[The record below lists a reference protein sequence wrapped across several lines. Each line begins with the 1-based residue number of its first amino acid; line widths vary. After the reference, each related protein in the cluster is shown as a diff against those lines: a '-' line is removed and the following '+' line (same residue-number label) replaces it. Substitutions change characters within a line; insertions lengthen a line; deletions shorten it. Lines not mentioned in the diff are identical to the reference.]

1 MQSDEIQK
9 QLMSIFQAELD
20 EHLSTLNKGLL
31 TLEQEPAQGPAADAR
46 AAVLSTL
53 FRAAHSLKGAA
64 RAVSLQDIEVI
75 AHRLEDAL
83 AIIKQSKRPLRPQ
96 HIDTLLAAT
105 DLIKDVMSM
114 QLRGESVPRP
124 ELESLFAQLA
134 IVLSEM
140 GGAGEQAKPPGAS
153 PSNDQTPAAQ
163 TPDVQSGADPAPPA
177 PLPPPAEPPVVNPKQ
192 PSNPGLPGWS
202 ATSDETIRVSVAKL
216 DALMDNLGEL
226 LVARMRMGQLVEQ
239 VHALQQRASSGQK
252 EWRKA
257 RRKMRAHLQKDSA
270 SVPGTPGPSMPR
282 LDESLAAHERDL
294 NTLNAEL
301 ALLVRHADG
310 DHNYLQL
317 VTNDLHDSIRRMRM
331 LPIATLLDYFPRMV
345 RDLARERGK
354 SVSLQTEGA
363 DTEVDRQTLELLR
376 DPLTHVV
383 RNAIDHGIEPPEERL
398 SCGKPRQGVLRLR
411 AEQRGD
417 RLVLEVSDDGR
428 GIDLKAVR
436 EAAVERGMLSQQ
448 EAAALNEA
456 ETLELIFRSGLSTTK
471 QVSAISG
478 RGVGMDVV
486 RQNVEQ
492 LRGLIQAQTQAGKG
506 ATFLLTLPLTLATSN
521 VLLMQV
527 AGQTVGLPL
536 MNVDRILRVD
546 ASQTGAIE
554 GRPAIYAEGR
564 LLPLVDLAHLL
575 ELPGKLL
582 GANRPAPKDAKM
594 HVAIIAMADKRIAAR
609 VDGFLATQEV
619 VIKPLGRQVRRVRN
633 IAGAAVLGNGQVV
646 LILNPADLI
655 KSAHARQGTFALS
668 PGKPEATRRHILVVD
683 DSITTRTLMKHILAN
698 AGYEVSTASD
708 GQEALDLI
716 RGGDSLPDAVVSDV
730 NMPNMDGFALTE
742 TLREDARYAR
752 LPVVLVTSL
761 ESQQD
766 RIRGLDA
773 GADAYITKG
782 SFDQREL
789 QETIERLIG

>member
-20 EHLSTLNKGLL
+20 EHLGTLNKGLL
-31 TLEQEPAQGPAADAR
+31 ALEQEPAQGIATDAR
-46 AAVLSTL
+46 GVVLSTL

-64 RAVSLQDIEVI
+64 RAVSLQDIEMI

-83 AIIKQSKRPLRPQ
+83 VVIKQSERSLRSQ

-124 ELESLFAQLA
+124 ELGSLFAQLA
-134 IVLSEM
+134 IVMSEM
-140 GGAGEQAKPPGAS
+140 GGAASQQAKPPDTSPTAS
-153 PSNDQTPAAQ
+153 SSNGRVPVPQAA
-163 TPDVQSGADPAPPA
+163 DVQPGPSLAPLPAPPS
-177 PLPPPAEPPVVNPKQ
+177 EPPVANSKQ
-192 PSNPGLPGWS
+192 PSNLAPSTWS
-202 ATSDETIRVSVAKL
+202 VTSDETIRVSVAKL

-239 VHALQQRASSGQK
+239 VHALQQRASSGRK

-257 RRKMRAHLQKDSA
+257 QHKMHTHLQRDSA
-270 SVPGTPGPSMPR
+270 SGPSTLR
-282 LDESLAAHERDL
+282 LAESLAAHERDL
-294 NTLNAEL
+294 NTLDAEL

-310 DHNYLQL
+310 GHNYLQL

-354 SVSLQTEGA
+354 EVSLQTEGA

-436 EAAVERGMLSQQ
+436 QAAIERGMLSQQ
-448 EAAALNEA
+448 EAATLNEA
-456 ETLELIFRSGLSTTK
+456 ETLELIFRSGLSTTR

-506 ATFLLTLPLTLATSN
+506 ATFVLTLPLTLATSN

-527 AGQTVGLPL
+527 AGETVGLPL

-546 ASQTGAIE
+546 TSRAGVIE
-554 GRPAIYAEGR
+554 GQPAIYAEGR
-564 LLPLVDLAHLL
+564 LLPLIDLAHLL
-575 ELPGKLL
+575 ELQ
-582 GANRPAPKDAKM
+582 GANRPATKDAKM

-655 KSAHARQGTFALS
+655 KSAHARQGAFSLA
-668 PGKPEATRRHILVVD
+668 PGRPEAIRRRILVVD

-708 GQEALDLI
+708 GQEAWNLI
-716 RGGDSLPDAVVSDV
+716 CGSSDSLPDLVVSDV

-742 TLREDARYAR
+742 TIRQNTHSAR

-766 RIRGLDA
+766 RLRGLNA

-789 QETIERLIG
+789 QETIEGLIG

>member
-31 TLEQEPAQGPAADAR
+31 ALEQEPAQGAAADAR
-46 AAVLSTL
+46 GAVLSTL

-64 RAVSLQDIEVI
+64 RAVGLQDIEMI
-75 AHRLEDAL
+75 SHRLEDAL
-83 AIIKQSKRPLRPQ
+83 AVIKQSERPLRPQ

-134 IVLSEM
+134 IVMSEM
-140 GGAGEQAKPPGAS
+140 GGADSAAGQQAKPPDTSPAAL
-153 PSNDQTPAAQ
+153 PSNGRAPTPQAADMQ
-163 TPDVQSGADPAPPA
+163 PGPGPTPLPAPPS
-177 PLPPPAEPPVVNPKQ
+177 EPPVANSKQ
-192 PSNPGLPGWS
+192 PSNPAPPTWS

-239 VHALQQRASSGQK
+239 VHALQQRASSVQK

-257 RRKMRAHLQKDSA
+257 QRKMRAHLQKDSA
-270 SVPGTPGPSMPR
+270 SVPGTPR
-282 LDESLAAHERDL
+282 LAESLAAHERDL
-294 NTLNAEL
+294 NALDAEL
-301 ALLVRHADG
+301 ALLLRHADG

-354 SVSLQTEGA
+354 EVSLQTEGA

-398 SCGKPRQGVLRLR
+398 ACGKPRQGVLRLR

-417 RLVLEVSDDGR
+417 RLVVEVSDDGR

-436 EAAVERGMLSQQ
+436 QAAIERGMLSQQ

-456 ETLELIFRSGLSTTK
+456 ETLELIFRSGLSTTR

-492 LRGLIQAQTQAGKG
+492 LRGLIQAQTQAGQG
-506 ATFLLTLPLTLATSN
+506 ATFVLTLPLTLVTSN
-521 VLLMQV
+521 VLLIQV
-527 AGQTVGLPL
+527 AGETVGLPL
-536 MNVDRILRVD
+536 MNVDRILHVD
-546 ASQTGAIE
+546 ASRVGSIE
-554 GRPAIYAEGR
+554 GRPAIYADGR
-564 LLPLVDLAHLL
+564 LLPLADLGRLL
-575 ELPGKLL
+575 ELP

-594 HVAIIAMADKRIAAR
+594 LVAIIAMADKRIAAR

-633 IAGAAVLGNGQVV
+633 VAGAAVLGSGQVV

-655 KSAHARQGTFALS
+655 KSAHVRQGTFALTA
-668 PGKPEATRRHILVVD
+668 GKPEATRRRVLVVD

-708 GQEALDLI
+708 GQEAWDLI
-716 RGGDSLPDAVVSDV
+716 RGGGDSLPDIVVSDV

-742 TLREDARYAR
+742 TIRQDARTAR

-766 RIRGLDA
+766 RLRGLNA
-773 GADAYITKG
+773 GADAYLTKG
-782 SFDQREL
+782 AFDQREL

>member
-31 TLEQEPAQGPAADAR
+31 ALEQEPAQGAVADAR
-46 AAVLSTL
+46 GAVLSTL

-64 RAVSLQDIEVI
+64 RAVGLQDIEMI
-75 AHRLEDAL
+75 AHRLEDAM
-83 AIIKQSKRPLRPQ
+83 AVIKQSERSLRPQ
-96 HIDTLLAAT
+96 HIDALLAAT

-124 ELESLFAQLA
+124 ELESLFAQLV
-134 IVLSEM
+134 IVMSEM
-140 GGAGEQAKPPGAS
+140 GGGADGAAGQRAKPPDTSPAAS
-153 PSNDQTPAAQ
+153 PSNGRAPAPQVA
-163 TPDVQSGADPAPPA
+163 DVQPGPGPA
-177 PLPPPAEPPVVNPKQ
+177 PLPAPPSEPPVANPKQ
-192 PSNPGLPGWS
+192 PSNSGWS

-239 VHALQQRASSGQK
+239 VHTLQQHASNGQK

-257 RRKMRAHLQKDSA
+257 QRKMHAHLQKDSA
-270 SVPGTPGPSMPR
+270 SVAGTPR
-282 LDESLAAHERDL
+282 LAESLAAHERDL
-294 NTLNAEL
+294 NALDAEL
-301 ALLVRHADG
+301 ALLLRHADG

-354 SVSLQTEGA
+354 EVSLQTEGA
-363 DTEVDRQTLELLR
+363 DTEVDRQMLELLR

-417 RLVLEVSDDGR
+417 RLVVEVNDDGR

-436 EAAVERGMLSQQ
+436 QAAIERGMLSQQ

-456 ETLELIFRSGLSTTK
+456 ETLDLIFRSGLSTTRH
-471 QVSAISG
+471 VSAISG
-478 RGVGMDVV
+478 RGVGLDVV

-506 ATFLLTLPLTLATSN
+506 ATFLLTLPLTLVTSN
-521 VLLMQV
+521 VLLIQV
-527 AGQTVGLPL
+527 AGETVGLPL

-546 ASQTGAIE
+546 ASQIGSIE

-564 LLPLVDLAHLL
+564 LLPLADLGRLL
-575 ELPGKLL
+575 ELP

-633 IAGAAVLGNGQVV
+633 VAGAAVLGSGQVV

-655 KSAHARQGTFALS
+655 KSAHARQGAFALTA
-668 PGKPEATRRHILVVD
+668 GKPEATRRRVLVVD

-708 GQEALDLI
+708 GQEAWDMI
-716 RGGDSLPDAVVSDV
+716 RGGGDSLPDIVVSDV

-742 TLREDARYAR
+742 TIRQDARTAR

-766 RIRGLDA
+766 RLRGLDA
-773 GADAYITKG
+773 GADAYLTKG
-782 SFDQREL
+782 AFDQREL